1 MTTEQGGSVFPFSG
15 TAQNMHG
22 VSYPVYGKGMTLRD
36 HYAGQALSALLT
48 RDGLSTRTEEGSAA
62 TAYRI
67 ADAMLAARAKREGEV
82 K

>member
-1 MTTEQGGSVFPFSG
+1 MSIEQGGSVFPFSG

-48 RDGLSTRTEEGSAA
+48 RGGLSTRAEEGLAA

-67 ADAMLAARAKREGEV
+67 ADALLAERAKRQDGQ
-82 K
+82 